1 MNPQYQRLDEAGGY
15 RPGPMG
21 VPMQDVCAG
30 VVVVGPGYD
39 RGGPPPSSGSPP
51 VMVNAGPW
59 ESGIVSEVRDYLAW
73 SLCSMMHVNVCCLGF
88 LAAVF
93 SIKARDRK
101 HLHDAEGARHYGN
114 ISLTLNIIALLLGL
128 VVCGLFIYGV
138 IMLANS
144 YVDIMHK
151 LDHENQPSTFNNDN
165 NMNG

>member
-1 MNPQYQRLDEAGGY
+1 
-15 RPGPMG
+15 
-21 VPMQDVCAG
+21 MQDVCAG
-30 VVVVGPGYD
+30 VVVVGQGYD

-101 HLHDAEGARHYGN
+101 HLHDVEGARHYGN

-128 VVCGLFIYGV
+128 VVCGLIIYGG

-144 YVDIMHK
+144 YVDLMQK
-151 LDHENQPSTFNNDN
+151 LDHENHPSTFNDN